1 METQKDELFFEMLEK
16 EIKNFK
22 QLYSSILM
30 KLTLIWVGFLGV
42 RFEVGGGGSHHIDK
56 FHLKPSAK

>member
-42 RFEVGGGGSHHIDK
+42 RFDVGGN
-56 FHLKPSAK
+56 FT